1 MESEQVRS
9 LTLAFLMIGSVLLGL
24 FFLGVET
31 DVSDQPPFI
40 DGEEPGDFLIG
51 EVSTITVTIS
61 DESTDDI
68 YLDCLLYTSDAAD
81 E

>member
-51 EVSTITVTIS
+51 EVSTITVTTVS
-61 DESTDDI
+61 YTHLTLPTI
-68 YLDCLLYTSDAAD
+68 YSV
-81 E
+81 